1 MKAVVLGVALTMT
14 TAAMTTLTTAMLTTL
29 MMMALALSLM
39 QTVARAMVLV
49 PVSLLEA
56 VLAVVAGALVVGPG
70 WSVPDRR
77 RYEEEHYW

>member
-1 MKAVVLGVALTMT
+1 VKAVVLGVASTTTTM
-14 TAAMTTLTTAMLTTL
+14 AMTTV
-29 MMMALALSLM
+29 MMMALALSLI

>member
-1 MKAVVLGVALTMT
+1 MKAVVLGVASTTTTM
-14 TAAMTTLTTAMLTTL
+14 AMTTL
-29 MMMALALSLM
+29 MMMALSLM
-39 QTVARAMVLV
+39 QTVAHAMVLV

-70 WSVPDRR
+70 WSFPDRR

>member
-1 MKAVVLGVALTMT
+1 M
-14 TAAMTTLTTAMLTTL
+14 AMTTLMMMALTTL
-29 MMMALALSLM
+29 MIMALALSLM
-39 QTVARAMVLV
+39 QTVARAMVMV
-49 PVSLLEA
+49 PMSLLEA

>member
-1 MKAVVLGVALTMT
+1 MTTVTLTMK
-14 TAAMTTLTTAMLTTL
+14 MG
-29 MMMALALSLM
+29 MALALSLM

>member
-1 MKAVVLGVALTMT
+1 VKAVVLGVASTTTTM
-14 TAAMTTLTTAMLTTL
+14 AMTTL

-39 QTVARAMVLV
+39 QTVARAMVMV
-49 PVSLLEA
+49 PMSLLEA

>member
-1 MKAVVLGVALTMT
+1 M
-14 TAAMTTLTTAMLTTL
+14 AMTTLMMIALTTL
-29 MMMALALSLM
+29 MIMALALSLM
-39 QTVARAMVLV
+39 QTVARAMVRV
-49 PVSLLEA
+49 PMSLLEA

>member
-1 MKAVVLGVALTMT
+1 MTATLTMK
-14 TAAMTTLTTAMLTTL
+14 MG
-29 MMMALALSLM
+29 MALALSLM

-56 VLAVVAGALVVGPG
+56 VLAEVAGALMVGPG

>member
-1 MKAVVLGVALTMT
+1 VKAVVLGVAST
-14 TAAMTTLTTAMLTTL
+14 TTVMAMTTL
-29 MMMALALSLM
+29 MMMALALSLI